1 MDSTGAAPVVRR
13 IVANLPVADPSVDA
27 PFWAGVLGMGT
38 PMDQGWVVNHA
49 AGTAQVQL
57 ISRDASA
64 PVDSA
69 VSVEVDSLRAL
80 EAVHEQVRA
89 AGWEIVHPLTD
100 EPWGVRRFF
109 LRTPGGVVVNVLA
122 HP

>member
-1 MDSTGAAPVVRR
+1 MNETPTVRR
-13 IVANLPVADPSVDA
+13 IVANLSVADPSLDA
-27 PFWAGVLGMGT
+27 PFWVGMLGMGT
-38 PMDQGWVVNHA
+38 PMDQGWVVNHS
-49 AGTAQVQL
+49 AGGCEVQL

-69 VSVEVDSLRAL
+69 VSVEVDSVAVL

-89 AGWEIVHPLTD
+89 AGWQVVHPLTD